1 VECIIGPLIWIV
13 CIALSV
19 AISQEKGR
27 SSAEGLLLGL
37 LLGPVGVVI
46 SAVLP
51 KNEAAL
57 EVRALSSGAMRKCPY
72 CAELVKSQAT
82 VCRYCGRD
90 IPIAPL
96 DKVLYTHDG
105 LVAYKCRNCG
115 KAYDLAQLK
124 LCPYCQWSEPSRQS
138 ILDAYRKQRASS
150 AS

>member
-13 CIALSV
+13 CIAVSV
-19 AISQEKGR
+19 AICQEKGR

-37 LLGPVGVVI
+37 LLGPIGVI
-46 SAVLP
+46 ICAVLP
-51 KNEAAL
+51 KSVGAL
-57 EVRALSSGAMRKCPY
+57 EARALASGAMRKCPY

-96 DKVLYTHDG
+96 EKVLYTHDG
-105 LVAYKCRNCG
+105 LLVYSCRNCG
-115 KAYDLAQLK
+115 KTYDLAQLK
-124 LCPYCQWSEPSRQS
+124 VCPYCQWSEPNRKS
-138 ILDAYRKQRASS
+138 ILEAYRRDRASS

>member
-1 VECIIGPLIWIV
+1 MECVIAPLVWII
-13 CIALSV
+13 CIAVSV
-19 AISQEKGR
+19 AICQEKGR

-37 LLGPVGVVI
+37 LLGPIGVI
-46 SAVLP
+46 ICAVLP
-51 KNEAAL
+51 KNTGTLEA
-57 EVRALSSGAMRKCPY
+57 RALASGAMRKCPY

-124 LCPYCQWSEPSRQS
+124 LCPYCQWSEPSRKS
-138 ILDAYRKQRASS
+138 ILQAYNQERLSGAS
-150 AS
+150 